1 MSRILVVDDA
11 QIMRNILSSMLEEAG
26 HEVVGHAANAEEALA
41 LYIQL
46 KPDLVTLDI
55 LMEGA
60 DGVTCLKNIIQEDS
74 QARVLMITA
83 QGHGPI
89 EQEARESGAKGYI
102 AKPIEREQL
111 QAAVNQALD
120 G

>member
-60 DGVTCLKNIIQEDS
+60 DGVTCLKNIIQEDP

-89 EQEARESGAKGYI
+89 EQEARESGARGYI

-111 QAAVNQALD
+111 QAAVNQALA